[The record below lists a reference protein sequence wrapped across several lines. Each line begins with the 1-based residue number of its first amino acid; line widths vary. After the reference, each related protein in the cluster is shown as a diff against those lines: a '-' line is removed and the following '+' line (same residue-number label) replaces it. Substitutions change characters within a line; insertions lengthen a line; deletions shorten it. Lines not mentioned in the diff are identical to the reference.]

1 MFAIE
6 IDQSGRM
13 EDLGTKTVLAMS
25 NGIQRTMLVPVNVKR
40 NCAKVLRKRGTRPK
54 VVGVR
59 MFVAG
64 VFLLIEPHLRDISKM
79 IIDLEYPGYEG
90 IIKGRLLAHIWERDP
105 AFPKEAI
112 HFQAIGKKSD
122 AHKLA
127 LYTFRGKIAPD
138 KVVSIKELLQFA

>member
-1 MFAIE
+1 
-6 IDQSGRM
+6 M
-13 EDLGTKTVLAMS
+13 ENLGTKTVLAMS
-25 NGIQRTMLVPVNVKR
+25 NGIQKAILVPVNVKR

-54 VVGVR
+54 VIGVR

-64 VFLLIEPHLRDISKM
+64 VFLLVEPHLRNIDKM

-90 IIKGRLLAHIWERDP
+90 VIKGGVLAHIRKRDP

-112 HFQAIGKKSD
+112 LFQAIGKRSE

-127 LYTFRGKIAPD
+127 LYTFRGNIAPD
-138 KVVSIKELLQFA
+138 KVVSVRELLRFA